1 MSIVTESYVPKLI
14 LQLNS
19 IQKIV
24 NYKGI
29 EREITHTYW
38 TEHIGP
44 LLYPNWDTDK
54 DKLIQLNYYDTG
66 AFHAKRRKFVKN
78 FTTNEYEWKDY
89 EMESPDIEEGKV
101 IFEKLKEAFYLMDS
115 IEKESFQKDLA
126 DAYYEARNISWFGIR
141 LVRNFLLE
149 DSDWTMLPDTP
160 VSEEDKPLWIKYRQ
174 ALRNIP
180 QVEEFNEPIDVRFPM
195 SPFDW
200 MIFYKDNSPDKSEYL
215 ESTDHYIK
223 LSGYYIN
230 NFRERIVKYLML
242 RQSVANPLNYKAYR
256 DYLTAPNKNSPWSE
270 DQSEEA
276 VDNLLMQIAEME
288 ENNS

>member
-19 IQKIV
+19 IQKLV

-29 EREITHTYW
+29 EREISHTHW

-78 FTTNEYEWKDY
+78 FTTGEYEWKDY
-89 EMESPDIEEGKV
+89 EMESCDEQEGKA

-115 IEKESFQKDLA
+115 IEKESYQKDLA
-126 DAYYEARNISWFGIR
+126 NAYYDARNISWFGIR

-149 DSDWTMLPDTP
+149 DSDWSMLPDSP
-160 VSEEDKPLWIKYRQ
+160 VSEDEKSLWIKYRQ

-195 SPFDW
+195 SPLDW
-200 MIFYKDNSPDKSEYL
+200 TIFYKDNAPDKSEYL
-215 ESTDHYIK
+215 ESPDHFIK

-242 RQSVANPLNYKAYR
+242 RQSVANPLNYKSYR
-256 DYLTAPNKNSPWSE
+256 EYLTAPNKNSAWTE
-270 DQSEEA
+270 ENSEEA
-276 VDNLLMQIAEME
+276 VDFLLTQISEQDE
-288 ENNS
+288 EL